1 MVYCRRMRKRSLDR
15 MTWEMLKANPQL
27 DKLLADRGL
36 TRKDFMVL
44 GEAKPGTTEPVH
56 RTFIFDSQT
65 IWLIRDALADAV
77 KTAKTKASAR
87 RLFELSE
94 HVFLRSVTQQEITEA
109 TPLGFDFK
117 TKKALPP
124 V

>member
-1 MVYCRRMRKRSLDR
+1 
-15 MTWEMLKANPQL
+15 MTWEMLKANPQF
-27 DKLLADRGL
+27 DKLLAERGL
-36 TRKDFMVL
+36 FRKDFVIL
-44 GEAKPGTTEPVH
+44 GDAKPGSSTEPVH
-56 RTFIFDSQT
+56 RTFVFDSQT
-65 IWLIRDALADAV
+65 IWLIRDALAEAV

-94 HVFLRSVTQQEITEA
+94 HVFLRSVTQQDTTEA